1 MKNYK
6 LPAFLIALLFTVANV
21 AVAQYDDIYYDPDKD
36 AVYSEYKGDRY
47 SSSNDR
53 SNYSS
58 RVDETER
65 YYYDDDEY
73 EYYDD
78 YDYHYTSRVRRF
90 HRPFY
95 GFDYYDPVYVDMA
108 YYDPFFTPGL
118 STVLIYNNN
127 YSYWNWRRWNQWNR
141 AYRYDPW
148 LAGGMW
154 SPYYGFNDPFFFG
167 GRPGWNVGFGF
178 NRWNSWGFNNWGFNN
193 FGFNNFGYG
202 FSNFYCPPAWGNNA
216 YVYNTVNVV
225 NSDYN
230 TGYRSYYGPRRT
242 GTSTIARNNDRIYR
256 ATENTTATPK
266 DVTTNA
272 PTRNTS
278 GERVYND
285 PATRSNPQAITGG
298 RNATRD
304 DRVIGANAG
313 ANPRTATRTTEP
325 ATSRTATT
333 PRATSPRISTS
344 RNNPYVSPRSD
355 NNTTRSA
362 SPNTTTTRRR
372 SLFGTSPS
380 RSSSPTTPSTRSSD
394 RSYTPRSSSG
404 NSSYTPRSSSGS
416 SRSYT
421 PRSSSGSS
429 RSYTPRSSSGSSRS
443 YTPRSSS
450 GSSRSYTPSSSS
462 SGSSRSYTPSRS
474 SSSSSGSSSS
484 YTPSRSSSSSSSG
497 ASRSSS
503 SRRGGGNE

>member
-6 LPAFLIALLFTVANV
+6 LPAFLIALLFTAANV

-53 SNYSS
+53 SNFGS
-58 RVDETER
+58 RVDDTER

-78 YDYHYTSRVRRF
+78 YDYHYTSRIRRF
-90 HRPFY
+90 QRPFY
-95 GFDYYDPVYVDMA
+95 GFDYYDPIYVDMF
-108 YYDPFFTPGL
+108 YYDPFFTPGM

-127 YSYWNWRRWNQWNR
+127 YSYWNWRRFNNWNR
-141 AYRYDPW
+141 AYRYDSW
-148 LAGGMW
+148 LAGGLW

-167 GRPGWNVGFGF
+167 GRPGWNAGFGF
-178 NRWNSWGFNNWGFNN
+178 NRWNNWGFNNWGFNS
-193 FGFNNFGYG
+193 FGYG

-216 YVYNTVNVV
+216 YVYNTVNVI

-230 TGYRSYYGPRRT
+230 TGYKSYYGPRRT
-242 GTSTIARNNDRIYR
+242 GTSTVARDNDRIYR
-256 ATENTTATPK
+256 ATQNTTPTPK

-272 PTRNTS
+272 PTRNAS

-285 PATRSNPQAITGG
+285 PTSRSNPQAITGG

-304 DRVIGANAG
+304 DRVIGSSTG
-313 ANPRTATRTTEP
+313 TSPRTATRTTEP

-333 PRATSPRISTS
+333 PRATSPRINTS

-362 SPNTTTTRRR
+362 SPNTTTRR
-372 SLFGTSPS
+372 SLFGSSPS
-380 RSSSPTTPSTRSSD
+380 RSSSSATPSD
-394 RSYTPRSSSG
+394 RSYTPRA
-404 NSSYTPRSSSGS
+404 SSGS

-443 YTPRSSS
+443 YTPRASS

-474 SSSSSGSSSS
+474 SSSSSSGGSSRS
-484 YTPSRSSSSSSSG
+484 YTPSRSSSGS
-497 ASRSSS
+497 SSS